1 MRPQGHFPSL
11 GAGIRYCDW
20 LGRAKCSWAYRVVGK
35 TLTILSDHCGSGST
49 RQEPAPREEASERTP
64 KRCHAD
70 QEQSGPGN
78 AGGDACADGGTGSRA
93 RDRQTTRSLADNE
106 PAVGYYV
113 GLTRCTLGEKDEAI
127 EWLERAEQ
135 SGLGLL
141 IVVAVE
147 PSFSPLRPVPRFQAL
162 LRKLGLA

>member
-1 MRPQGHFPSL
+1 MSTLDVHPNDYYTLRILMYCANTPERCKV
-11 GAGIRYCDW
+11 GIE
-20 LGRAKCSWAYRVVGK
+20 GGK
-35 TLTILSDHCGSGST
+35 KIATLTKSKAAQGMLGVIYARMG
-49 RQEPAPREEASERTP
+49 E
-64 KRCHAD
+64 
-70 QEQSGPGN
+70 
-78 AGGDACADGGTGSRA
+78 
-93 RDRQTTRSLADNE
+93 RDRALEIVRQLEAEADNE

-113 GLTRCTLGEKDEAI
+113 ALTRCTLGEKDEAI